1 MIWLALA
8 LPAHVLIK
16 ALSPAFF
23 ARENTHTPLVATL
36 LGLVVAII
44 AAYGL
49 GASFGASGIAG
60 AIALAAW
67 SSAIV
72 LMIQG
77 GRSFGWAINADAKRR
92 LPIIV
97 LAAAAMGGLLWLLT
111 RSMPGADHKLAQIA
125 LLALQIGCGMAIY
138 IVPLMLSG
146 ALRWRDIR
154 NSLKKPAA

>member
-1 MIWLALA
+1 MIWLAFA

-23 ARENTHTPLVATL
+23 ARENTHAPLTATMI
-36 LGLVVAII
+36 GLVVAIV

-49 GASFGASGIAG
+49 GASFGASGIAA

-72 LMIQG
+72 LMVQG
-77 GRSFGWAINADAKRR
+77 GRSFGWAIDADAKRR

-97 LAAAAMGGLLWLLT
+97 LAAAVMGGLLWLLAQVT
-111 RSMPGADHKLAQIA
+111 PGADHKLAQA
-125 LLALQIGCGMAIY
+125 MLLALQIVAGLAIY
-138 IVPLMLSG
+138 AAPLVLTG

-154 NSLKKPAA
+154 ASLKKPAT